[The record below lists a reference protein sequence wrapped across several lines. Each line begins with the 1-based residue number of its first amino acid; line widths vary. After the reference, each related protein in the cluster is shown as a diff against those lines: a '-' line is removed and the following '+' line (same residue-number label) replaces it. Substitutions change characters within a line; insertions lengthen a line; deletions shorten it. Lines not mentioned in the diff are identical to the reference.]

1 MALFQIYKGL
11 ESELNNVTMHE
22 GYAYFCTDS
31 GKFYIDVSN
40 NNESIDSDG
49 WYNDRL
55 PVKNQEVIDITLEG
69 GAANW
74 IAGTGADAGF
84 YIQTVSISDLK
95 VGSRMTIDPY
105 IKPVS
110 NLGEYQFIV
119 KAVIDTA
126 VATRGIKFYSIKQ
139 LTNDV
144 AIQIVAY

>member
-1 MALFQIYKGL
+1 MQQ
-11 ESELNNVTMHE
+11 
-22 GYAYFCTDS
+22 GYAYFCTES

-40 NNESIDSDG
+40 NNESVDGDG

-74 IAGTGADAGF
+74 TAGTGADAGF
-84 YIQTVSISDLK
+84 YIQTIAISDLK
-95 VGSRMTIDPY
+95 IGSRITIDPY
-105 IKPVS
+105 IKPTS
-110 NLGEYQFIV
+110 NLEEYQFIV

-126 VATRGIKFYSIKQ
+126 TATRGIKFYSVKQ

-144 AIQIVAY
+144 GVQVVSY